1 MSDRLDDLRPRPIDD
16 TVTLDQIEDARPSV
30 AATRARGGWWLPV
43 GGAAAMGV
51 LAFAWLATSRDHRA
65 ETGALPDSGSVSARQ
80 SVASATPPADLA
92 SVEAAGRGG
101 FVPPPVVATPNLGPM
116 PAVPPF
122 AVPLPQPAPGS
133 ISPAA
138 VAAQLRAP
146 TLVVDFAE
154 TDVGPSAATGAA
166 ATGTPAGPPP
176 TGQTGPG
183 GRAGAQAAAGGLN
196 ADEQFASR
204 VSAQQPEKSQAVQLH
219 HRATLIPQGST
230 ITGVLE
236 TALNSDLP
244 GYTRAVVSRDVR
256 GFDGSEILIPRGSRV
271 IGEYKSAV
279 AQGQTRA
286 FVIWT
291 RVIRPDGASI
301 QIASSGTDPLGRAGL
316 AGKVNT
322 HFFER
327 FSGAIPLSVI
337 DAGVENL
344 ANRSNNTSIVIGSS
358 GSGVGDAAT
367 ASLSALVPAVIPPT
381 IKVAQGAP
389 IRIFVARDLDFST
402 VQRSEP

>member
-1 MSDRLDDLRPRPIDD
+1 M
-16 TVTLDQIEDARPSV
+16 
-30 AATRARGGWWLPV
+30 
-43 GGAAAMGV
+43 
-51 LAFAWLATSRDHRA
+51 
-65 ETGALPDSGSVSARQ
+65 
-80 SVASATPPADLA
+80 
-92 SVEAAGRGG
+92 
-101 FVPPPVVATPNLGPM
+101 
-116 PAVPPF
+116 
-122 AVPLPQPAPGS
+122 
-133 ISPAA
+133 
-138 VAAQLRAP
+138 
-146 TLVVDFAE
+146 
-154 TDVGPSAATGAA
+154 
-166 ATGTPAGPPP
+166 
-176 TGQTGPG
+176 
-183 GRAGAQAAAGGLN
+183 
-196 ADEQFASR
+196 
-204 VSAQQPEKSQAVQLH
+204 
-219 HRATLIPQGST
+219 
-230 ITGVLE
+230 LE

-256 GFDGSEILIPRGSRV
+256 GFDGSEVLVPRGSRV

-291 RVIRPDGASI
+291 RIIRPDGASI

-327 FSGAIPLSVI
+327 FSGAILLSVI

-344 ANRSNNTSIVIGSS
+344 ANRNNNTSIVIGSS